1 MLESA
6 RTFGELTR
14 LIASASDRREVFDA
28 VSRAAATL
36 LGAKMARV
44 WIDDPEARLL
54 RAHGNFGSDPTDQR
68 LMAEF
73 SAIPYGSGMVSGLFE
88 SRVPTYLPDVQKEP
102 RWLNQRLAQ
111 EGNLHAFAGIPLIS
125 GDRVVGVLA
134 ILFGKRRQFT
144 PQEKELMGLL
154 ADHAA
159 IAINNARL
167 HEEAERRRQETE
179 ALARLARDISAPVDL
194 DTILRRVGE
203 TAKALCAAD
212 LAWIALSEPGSNR
225 MAFRYWP
232 GARYEGY
239 DRLRIEPGKGI
250 GGRVLATGRPFR
262 TDHYAEDP
270 RISKDYLDVARAE
283 GVVAAMVAPIRGEGR
298 IEGLLY
304 VENRSPRPFT
314 DRDEATLLG
323 LADHAA
329 IAMRNA
335 SLFEET
341 SRRRKA
347 AEALAEVGQAIA
359 QSLDLEEVGQR
370 IVDSV
375 RSLFGAK
382 YSTLFQL
389 EPGSGALVVVAGS
402 AEAEFPFPPNQVF
415 PKGTGATGLA
425 VRDREVVIT
434 PDVLDD
440 PRITL
445 TPEVRGRIEQAGYG
459 AVLAV
464 PLLVQDRAIGALGLG
479 DRKGR
484 VFTDEETRL
493 VQAFADR
500 AAWALENAR
509 LHREVQDRLRQT
521 ETLLAVGQA
530 VGSTLD
536 LTETMRRVARQTGRA
551 LGADMVGAYLADAD
565 KTSLRPIA
573 GYHVPE
579 HLREAFRAFPIPLK
593 GHRLLEE
600 ALARQKPL
608 CTSDVTADLRV
619 DRQTVER
626 FPHRSLLFVPIT
638 VKGEAIGGLFV
649 VWWERPY
656 ECTPEELRLV
666 EGISVH
672 AAGALENARLYQ
684 QTQEAYDELSRTQE
698 QLNLSQ
704 KMEAVGRLAGGI
716 AHDFNNLM
724 TIITGRAEMLLGRL
738 RPDDPLH
745 RDIELFRKTSA
756 RAAAVTRQLLAF
768 SRKQV
773 LQPKVLDLNAVVA
786 GMGSMLRR
794 LIGED
799 IDLVTV
805 LEPALWCVRADPGQ
819 LEQVILNL
827 AVNARDA
834 MPNGGKLTIETG
846 NVELDEG
853 YASRHVAV
861 KPGSFVL
868 LAMSDTGM
876 GMDEATRSRIFE
888 PFFTTKEQGEGTGLG
903 LATVY
908 GIVKQSGG
916 SIWVYSEPGQGTAFK
931 IYLPRVD
938 EAVESLEPAPP
949 AAAPQRGSETVL
961 LVEDEDELRSVARE
975 MLEMYGYTVLEADHP
990 DEALLKAERHSGPIH
1005 LLVTDVVMPKMS
1017 GRDLAQRL
1025 APLRP
1030 EMRVLYVSGY
1040 TDDAIVHHGVLD
1052 PGMAFLEKPFNPDEL
1067 ARKVREVLDQA

>member
-1 MLESA
+1 MLQGA

-14 LIASASDRREVFDA
+14 LIASASDSREVFDA

-73 SAIPYGSGMVSGLFE
+73 STIPYGSGMVSGLFE
-88 SRVPTYLPDVQKEP
+88 SRVPTYIPDVQKEP
-102 RWLNQRLAQ
+102 RWLNQRLAT
-111 EGNLHAFAGIPLIS
+111 EGDLHAFAGIPLIS
-125 GDRVVGVLA
+125 GNRVVGVLA
-134 ILFGKRRQFT
+134 ILFGERRQFT

-167 HEEAERRRQETE
+167 HEEAERRRK
-179 ALARLARDISAPVDL
+179 S
-194 DTILRRVGE
+194 
-203 TAKALCAAD
+203 
-212 LAWIALSEPGSNR
+212 
-225 MAFRYWP
+225 
-232 GARYEGY
+232 
-239 DRLRIEPGKGI
+239 
-250 GGRVLATGRPFR
+250 
-262 TDHYAEDP
+262 
-270 RISKDYLDVARAE
+270 
-283 GVVAAMVAPIRGEGR
+283 
-298 IEGLLY
+298 
-304 VENRSPRPFT
+304 
-314 DRDEATLLG
+314 
-323 LADHAA
+323 
-329 IAMRNA
+329 
-335 SLFEET
+335 
-341 SRRRKA
+341 

-370 IVDSV
+370 IADRVRTLVGAVAAFLFRVDPKSGDRV
-375 RSLFGAK
+375 TVAVSGDV
-382 YSTLFQL
+382 
-389 EPGSGALVVVAGS
+389 GSGFVRGEVHRGHTGASGLALREQRLVV
-402 AEAEFPFPPNQVF
+402 
-415 PKGTGATGLA
+415 
-425 VRDREVVIT
+425 T
-434 PDVLDD
+434 PDLLDD

-445 TPEVRGRIEQAGYG
+445 TPEDQARVERAAYR

-464 PLLVQDRAIGALGLG
+464 PLLIRERAIGVLVIG
-479 DRKGR
+479 DRSGR

-500 AAWALENAR
+500 AAWALESAR
-509 LHREVQDRLRQT
+509 LYKEVRDARDFLQSITESSIDAIFTTDVHGRMTYFSPGATEIFGYQPEEGLGRPVADFYRGGPEEARTVMERLKVEGRIRNY
-521 ETLLAVGQA
+521 ET
-530 VGSTLD
+530 
-536 LTETMRRVARQTGRA
+536 
-551 LGADMVGAYLADAD
+551 
-565 KTSLRPIA
+565 
-573 GYHVPE
+573 
-579 HLREAFRAFPIPLK
+579 AFRAKDGRWVEVNASFSLLRDPSVGIVGTVGVVK
-593 GHRLLEE
+593 DITEHKRLEE
-600 ALARQKPL
+600 NLRQ
-608 CTSDVTADLRV
+608 
-619 DRQTVER
+619 
-626 FPHRSLLFVPIT
+626 
-638 VKGEAIGGLFV
+638 
-649 VWWERPY
+649 
-656 ECTPEELRLV
+656 
-666 EGISVH
+666 
-672 AAGALENARLYQ
+672 
-684 QTQEAYDELSRTQE
+684 
-698 QLNLSQ
+698 SQ

-786 GMGSMLRR
+786 GTDSMLRR

-805 LEPALWCVRADPGQ
+805 LEPALWHVRADPGQ

-868 LAMSDTGM
+868 LAVSDTGM
-876 GMDEATRSRIFE
+876 GMDEATRSRMFE

-916 SIWVYSEPGQGTAFK
+916 NIWCYSEPGQGTAFK

-949 AAAPQRGSETVL
+949 AAEPQRGTETVL

-975 MLEMYGYTVLEADHP
+975 ILEMYGYAVLEAQRP
-990 DEALLKAERHSGPIH
+990 DDALLIAERHSGPIH
-1005 LLVTDVVMPKMS
+1005 VLVTDVVMPKMN
-1017 GRDLAQRL
+1017 GRDLARRL

-1030 EMRVLYVSGY
+1030 ETRVLYISGY
-1040 TDDAIVHHGVLD
+1040 TDEAIVRHGVLD
-1052 PGMAFLEKPFNPDEL
+1052 PGTAFLEKPFTPDEL
-1067 ARKVREVLDQA
+1067 ARKVREVLDRA